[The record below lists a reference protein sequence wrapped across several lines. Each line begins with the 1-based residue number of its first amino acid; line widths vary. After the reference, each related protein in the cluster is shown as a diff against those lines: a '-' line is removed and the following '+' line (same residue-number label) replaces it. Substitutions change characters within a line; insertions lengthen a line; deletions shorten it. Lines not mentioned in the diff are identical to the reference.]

1 MTVETPPMM
10 AAGWAQQPA
19 APPSAPTR
27 RLVTPAARAF
37 LRSRNISLGLD
48 PGTELPRI
56 VHLAEAH
63 ALARAAAARP
73 DSAPCPGARAPRD
86 AWAGVEVPIPPAQ
99 QPTRRLARVT
109 AAAVAAPRGSVTP
122 PVRAVI
128 TVAAPVAATDG
139 SVSVVLDDADSLS
152 VSGIER
158 LLAAGG
164 DTRGETV
171 DARVE
176 VIDGSGLGVTRL
188 LACAGGRVVVAIG
201 APARR
206 VVPRSQH
213 DGQEVIAV
221 SWVLEVWVHGGGVLG
236 PPETARPAGA
246 VARALETVDRA

>member
-1 MTVETPPMM
+1 MM

-37 LRSRNISLGLD
+37 LRSHCESPSLDG
-48 PGTELPRI
+48 GTGVSAVI
-56 VHLAEAH
+56 HLAEAQ
-63 ALARAAAARP
+63 ALARAAAELREA
-73 DSAPCPGARAPRD
+73 DSSPRALQD
-86 AWAGVEVPIPPAQ
+86 AWAGVDVLVPSAQ
-99 QPTRRLARVT
+99 DPTRRLARVVAAAT
-109 AAAVAAPRGSVTP
+109 AAMRRPATSPAHAVVRFPDPAAADSST
-122 PVRAVI
+122 
-128 TVAAPVAATDG
+128 
-139 SVSVVLDDADSLS
+139 SVVLDDVGSLS

-158 LLAAGG
+158 RLAAGG
-164 DTRGETV
+164 DTRGGTV

-188 LACAGGRVVVAIG
+188 LASAGGRVVVAIS

-236 PPETARPAGA
+236 PPETARLAGA